1 MLVLK
6 GLIGLHRTLQLQLL
20 QRYRLGHRLGSPW
33 NWMVCLP
40 NEERSPCPF
49 WDCIQVLLRTLLL
62 TMMAIPFHVILRL
75 VLKWLLQNV
84 FPQPSMSMLSAPHP
98 HQSLKLIFLKLWNFH
113 ICPFVACE
121 MASHGSFSCIYLF
134 TNKFEHLFMLLAIPV
149 SSSLKQVFMYFPHF
163 SIELPVFLI
172 DL

>member
-1 MLVLK
+1 
-6 GLIGLHRTLQLQLL
+6 
-20 QRYRLGHRLGSPW
+20 
-33 NWMVCLP
+33 
-40 NEERSPCPF
+40 
-49 WDCIQVLLRTLLL
+49 
-62 TMMAIPFHVILRL
+62 MMAIPFHVILRL

-134 TNKFEHLFMLLAIPV
+134 TNKLNIFSCFWPFLFPLLWNRCSCISLTFLLNCLFFLLTCR
-149 SSSLKQVFMYFPHF
+149 SSSCSEDIHPSVLCQIWLFSLSTDLLKLRDKMHM
-163 SIELPVFLI
+163 S
-172 DL
+172 